1 MSLPVPDRY
10 VDGRA
15 MLLAGIRRRYPF
27 AGAAPDLA
35 GQWREF
41 GALLPLAGQVG
52 TTTYGVMCGA
62 SPTDFEYMCAVEVAD
77 FAALPAGLGRMRVQ
91 PQRYAV
97 FVHQGHVSRLRA
109 VWEGIYRQ
117 WLPQSG
123 HQSAH
128 KPDFEV
134 YGQGFN
140 TEAGS
145 GKIEIWVAIV

>member
-1 MSLPVPDRY
+1 MALPAPDRY
-10 VDGRA
+10 VDGGA

-27 AGAAPDLA
+27 AGGAPDLP

-41 GALLPLAGQVG
+41 GTLLPLAGQVG
-52 TTTYGVMCGA
+52 ATTYGVMCGA
-62 SPTDFEYMCAVEVAD
+62 SPTDFEYMCATEVTD
-77 FAALPAGLGRMRVQ
+77 FTALSASLGRMRVQ

-97 FVHQGHVSRLRA
+97 FVHRGHVSGLRA
-109 VWEGIYRQ
+109 TWEAIYQQ

-134 YGQGFN
+134 YDDGFDPK
-140 TEAGS
+140 TGS
-145 GKIEIWVAIV
+145 GVIEIWVAIV